1 MPNYCEYIYMNKTSK
16 IILGVSIA
24 LILILGA
31 FIYFQFSKISE
42 AENQLVELTQVME
55 FEKQQSIEE
64 YEKLAMEYEEFYI
77 ETSNDSLLKLFDEEK
92 QKVQQLLQELKTVKA
107 TNARRIK
114 ELQKEL
120 GTVRGVLKSYIYK
133 VDSLNTV
140 NDNLKKENVKVK
152 KQIAE
157 AQEIKRQLE
166 EKTNELDAKINLAS
180 ILEADEIQIKT
191 LNKKG
196 KVTKSLKRITNIEIC
211 FQVLRN
217 ITAERGYKTVYIRI
231 ADANGEVLTTET
243 NTFEFEGK
251 ELIYSAKK
259 EIEYNGENTP
269 VCMYYKVTNPLQ
281 TGSYSI
287 AIFAEGNL
295 IGTTGI
301 VLK

>member
-1 MPNYCEYIYMNKTSK
+1 MNKTSK

>member
-1 MPNYCEYIYMNKTSK
+1 MDKTSK
-16 IILGVSIA
+16 IILSISIV
-24 LILILGA
+24 LILALGG
-31 FIYFQFSKISE
+31 FIYFQFSQISE

-152 KQIAE
+152 KQIQE
-157 AQEIKRQLE
+157 ANEVARLLE

-180 ILEADEIQIKT
+180 ILEADEISIKT

-196 KVTKSLKRITNIEIC
+196 KITRSLKKITNIEIC

-217 ITAERGYKTVYIRI
+217 ITAERGYKTIYIRI
-231 ADANGEVLTTET
+231 ADANGEVLTISG

-251 ELIYSAKK
+251 QLVYSAKK

-269 VCMYYKVTNPLQ
+269 VCMYYKIIDPLQ

-287 AIFAEGNL
+287 AIFADGNL
-295 IGTTGI
+295 IGTTGF

>member
-1 MPNYCEYIYMNKTSK
+1 MNKTSK

-31 FIYFQFSKISE
+31 FIYFQFSKITE

-152 KQIAE
+152 KQIA
-157 AQEIKRQLE
+157 AANEIARQLE

>member
-1 MPNYCEYIYMNKTSK
+1 MNKTSK

-31 FIYFQFSKISE
+31 FIYMQFSKITE

-140 NDNLKKENVKVK
+140 NDHLKKENVKVK
-152 KQIAE
+152 KQIEE
-157 AQEIKRQLE
+157 ANEIARQLE

>member
-1 MPNYCEYIYMNKTSK
+1 MNKTSK

-31 FIYFQFSKISE
+31 FIYMQFSKITE

-243 NTFEFEGK
+243 KTFEFEGK
-251 ELIYSAKK
+251 QLIYSAKK
-259 EIEYNGENTP
+259 EIEYNGEDTP

-281 TGSYSI
+281 TGTYSI

>member
-1 MPNYCEYIYMNKTSK
+1 MDKTSK
-16 IILGVSIA
+16 IILSISVV
-24 LILILGA
+24 LILALGG

-152 KQIAE
+152 KQIQE
-157 AQEIKRQLE
+157 ANEVARLLE

-180 ILEADEIQIKT
+180 ILEADEISIKT

-196 KVTKSLKRITNIEIC
+196 KVTRSLKKITNIEIC

-217 ITAERGYKTVYIRI
+217 ITAERGYKTIYIRI
-231 ADANGEVLTTET
+231 ADANGEVLTVSG

-251 ELIYSAKK
+251 QLIYSAKK
-259 EIEYNGENTP
+259 DIEYNGENTP
-269 VCMYYKVTNPLQ
+269 VCMYYKIIDPLQ
-281 TGSYSI
+281 TSSYSI
-287 AIFAEGNL
+287 AIFADGNL
-295 IGTTGI
+295 IGTTGF

>member
-1 MPNYCEYIYMNKTSK
+1 MNKTSK
-16 IILGVSIA
+16 IILSVSI
-24 LILILGA
+24 ILILGLGA
-31 FIYFQFSKISE
+31 LIYFQFSKITE

-152 KQIAE
+152 KQIQE
-157 AQEIKRQLE
+157 ANEIARLLE

-196 KVTKSLKRITNIEIC
+196 KVTKSLKRITNIELC

-217 ITAERGYKTVYIRI
+217 ITAERGYKTIYIRI
-231 ADANGEVLTTET
+231 ADANGEVLYTEE

-259 EIEYNGENTP
+259 EIEYNGEDTP
-269 VCMYYKVTNPLQ
+269 VCIYYKVTNPLQ

-287 AIFAEGNL
+287 AIFADGNL

>member
-1 MPNYCEYIYMNKTSK
+1 MNKTSK

-31 FIYFQFSKISE
+31 FIYMQFSKITE

-140 NDNLKKENVKVK
+140 NDHLKKENVKVK

-180 ILEADEIQIKT
+180 ILEADDIQIKT

-211 FQVLRN
+211 FKVLRN
-217 ITAERGYKTVYIRI
+217 ITAERGYKTVYLRI

-243 NTFEFEGK
+243 KTFEFEGK
-251 ELIYSAKK
+251 QLIYSAQK
-259 EIEYNGENTP
+259 EIEYNGEDTP
-269 VCMYYKVTNPLQ
+269 VCMYYKVRNPLQ

-287 AIFAEGNL
+287 AIFADGNL

>member
-1 MPNYCEYIYMNKTSK
+1 MNKTSK

-31 FIYFQFSKISE
+31 FIYMQFSKISE

-152 KQIAE
+152 KQIQE
-157 AQEIKRQLE
+157 ANEIARLLE

-180 ILEADEIQIKT
+180 ILEADDIQIKT

-217 ITAERGYKTVYIRI
+217 ITAERGYKTVYLRI

-243 NTFEFEGK
+243 KTFEFEGK
-251 ELIYSAKK
+251 QLIYSAKK
-259 EIEYNGENTP
+259 EIEYNGEDTP

-287 AIFAEGNL
+287 AIFADGNL

>member
-1 MPNYCEYIYMNKTSK
+1 MNKTSK
-16 IILGVSIA
+16 IILGVSIT

-31 FIYFQFSKISE
+31 FIYMQFSKISE
-42 AENQLVELTQVME
+42 TENQLVELTQVME

-152 KQIAE
+152 KQIQE
-157 AQEIKRQLE
+157 ANEVARLLE

-180 ILEADEIQIKT
+180 ILEADEISIKT

-196 KVTKSLKRITNIEIC
+196 KVTRSLKKITNIEIC

-217 ITAERGYKTVYIRI
+217 ITAERGYKTIYIRI
-231 ADANGEVLTTET
+231 ADANGEVLTVSG

-251 ELIYSAKK
+251 QLIYSAKK
-259 EIEYNGENTP
+259 DIEYNGENTP
-269 VCMYYKVTNPLQ
+269 VCMYYKIIDPLQ

-287 AIFAEGNL
+287 AIFADGNL
-295 IGTTGI
+295 IGTTGF

>member
-1 MPNYCEYIYMNKTSK
+1 MDKTSK
-16 IILGVSIA
+16 IILSISIV
-24 LILILGA
+24 LILALGG

-42 AENQLVELTQVME
+42 AENQLNELTQVME

-152 KQIAE
+152 KQIQE
-157 AQEIKRQLE
+157 ANEVARLLE

-180 ILEADEIQIKT
+180 ILEASEIQIKT

-196 KVTKSLKRITNIEIC
+196 KVTRSLKKITNIEIC

-217 ITAERGYKTVYIRI
+217 ITAERGYKTIYIRI
-231 ADANGEVLTTET
+231 ADANGEVLTVSG

-251 ELIYSAKK
+251 QLIYSAKK

-269 VCMYYKVTNPLQ
+269 VCMYYKIIDPLQ

-287 AIFAEGNL
+287 AIFADGNL
-295 IGTTGI
+295 IGTTGF

>member
-1 MPNYCEYIYMNKTSK
+1 MDKTSK
-16 IILGVSIA
+16 IILSISIF
-24 LILILGA
+24 LILALGA
-31 FIYFQFSKISE
+31 FIYFQYSKINE
-42 AENQLVELTQVME
+42 KENQLVELTQVME

-140 NDNLKKENVKVK
+140 NDNLKKENYQVK
-152 KQIAE
+152 KQIKE
-157 AQEIKRQLE
+157 ANEIARLLE

-196 KVTKSLKRITNIEIC
+196 RETKSLKRITNIELC

-217 ITAERGYKTVYIRI
+217 ITAERGYKTIYIRI
-231 ADANGEVLTTET
+231 ADTNGEVL
-243 NTFEFEGK
+243 NMDGKTFEFEGK
-251 ELIYSAKK
+251 KLIYSAKK
-259 EIEYNGENTP
+259 DIEYNGEDTP
-269 VCMYYKVTNPLQ
+269 VCIYYKVNEPLA
-281 TGSYSI
+281 TGAYSI

>member
-1 MPNYCEYIYMNKTSK
+1 MNKTSK
-16 IILGVSIA
+16 IILGVSIT

-31 FIYFQFSKISE
+31 FIYMQFSKISE
-42 AENQLVELTQVME
+42 TENQLVELTQVME

>member
-1 MPNYCEYIYMNKTSK
+1 MDKTSK
-16 IILGVSIA
+16 IILSISVV
-24 LILILGA
+24 LILALGG
-31 FIYFQFSKISE
+31 FIYFQFSQISE
-42 AENQLVELTQVME
+42 AENQLNELTQVME

-180 ILEADEIQIKT
+180 ILEADNIQIKT

-196 KVTKSLKRITNIEIC
+196 KATKSLKRITNIEIC

-217 ITAERGYKTVYIRI
+217 ITAERGYKTIYIRI
-231 ADANGEVLTTET
+231 ADANGEVLTTSG
-243 NTFEFEGK
+243 NTFAFEGK
-251 ELIYSAKK
+251 ELLYSAKK

-269 VCMYYKVTNPLQ
+269 VCMYYKVIEPLL

-287 AIFAEGNL
+287 AIFADGNL

>member
-1 MPNYCEYIYMNKTSK
+1 MNFIGKLADFHISYIDEKAK
-16 IILGVSIA
+16 IVIETNEVQRI
-24 LILILGA
+24 
-31 FIYFQFSKISE
+31 
-42 AENQLVELTQVME
+42 
-55 FEKQQSIEE
+55 IEE
-64 YEKLAMEYEEFYI
+64 YEKLALEYEEFQI

-120 GTVRGVLKSYIYK
+120 GTVRSVLKSYIYK

-140 NDNLKKENVKVK
+140 NDNLKKENSKVL
-152 KQIAE
+152 KQILE
-157 AQEIKRQLE
+157 AQEITRQLE

-180 ILEADEIQIKT
+180 ILEASDIQIKT

-196 KVTKSLKRITNIEIC
+196 KTTKSLKRITNIEIC

-217 ITAERGYKTVYIRI
+217 ITTERGYKTIYIRI
-231 ADANGEVLTTET
+231 ADANGEVLATDT

-251 ELIYSAKK
+251 QLIYSAKK

-269 VCMYYKVTNPLQ
+269 VCMYYKVIEPLE

>member
-1 MPNYCEYIYMNKTSK
+1 MNKTSK
-16 IILGVSIA
+16 IILGVSIT

-31 FIYFQFSKISE
+31 FIYMQFSKISE
-42 AENQLVELTQVME
+42 TENQLVELTQVME

-180 ILEADEIQIKT
+180 ILEAEEIQIKT

-217 ITAERGYKTVYIRI
+217 ITAERGYKTIYIRI

>member
-1 MPNYCEYIYMNKTSK
+1 MNKTSK

-31 FIYFQFSKISE
+31 FIYMQFSKITE

-217 ITAERGYKTVYIRI
+217 ITAERGYKTVYLRI

>member
-1 MPNYCEYIYMNKTSK
+1 MNKTSK

-31 FIYFQFSKISE
+31 FIYMQFSKISE

-180 ILEADEIQIKT
+180 ILEADDIQIKT

-217 ITAERGYKTVYIRI
+217 ITAERGYKTVYLRI
-231 ADANGEVLTTET
+231 ADTNGEVLTTET
-243 NTFEFEGK
+243 KTFEFEGK
-251 ELIYSAKK
+251 QLIYSAKK
-259 EIEYNGENTP
+259 EIEYNGEDTP
-269 VCMYYKVTNPLQ
+269 VCMYYKVTNTLQ

-287 AIFAEGNL
+287 AIFADGNL

>member
-1 MPNYCEYIYMNKTSK
+1 MNKTSK

-31 FIYFQFSKISE
+31 FIFMQFSKISE

>member
-1 MPNYCEYIYMNKTSK
+1 MNKTSK

-211 FQVLRN
+211 FKVLRN
-217 ITAERGYKTVYIRI
+217 ITAERGYKTVYLRI

-243 NTFEFEGK
+243 KTFEFEGK
-251 ELIYSAKK
+251 QLIYSAKK
-259 EIEYNGENTP
+259 EIEYNGEDTP

>member
-1 MPNYCEYIYMNKTSK
+1 MNKTSK

-31 FIYFQFSKISE
+31 FIYMQFSKITE

-166 EKTNELDAKINLAS
+166 EKTKELDAKINLAS
-180 ILEADEIQIKT
+180 ILEADDIQIKT

-231 ADANGEVLTTET
+231 ADANGEVLTTES

-251 ELIYSAKK
+251 QLIYSAKK
-259 EIEYNGENTP
+259 EIEYNGEDTP

>member
-1 MPNYCEYIYMNKTSK
+1 MNKTSK

-31 FIYFQFSKISE
+31 FIYMQFSKITE

-157 AQEIKRQLE
+157 ANEIARQLE

>member
-1 MPNYCEYIYMNKTSK
+1 MNKTSK
-16 IILGVSIA
+16 IILGVSIS

-31 FIYFQFSKISE
+31 FIYMQFSKISE

-180 ILEADEIQIKT
+180 ILEADDIQIKT

-211 FQVLRN
+211 FKVLRN
-217 ITAERGYKTVYIRI
+217 ITAERGYKTVYLRI

-243 NTFEFEGK
+243 KTFEFEGK
-251 ELIYSAKK
+251 QLIYSAKK
-259 EIEYNGENTP
+259 EIEYNGEDTP

-281 TGSYSI
+281 TGTYSI

>member
-1 MPNYCEYIYMNKTSK
+1 MNKTSK

-31 FIYFQFSKISE
+31 FIYFQFSKITE

-269 VCMYYKVTNPLQ
+269 VCMYYKVTKPLQ

>member
-1 MPNYCEYIYMNKTSK
+1 MDKTSK
-16 IILGVSIA
+16 IILSISIV
-24 LILILGA
+24 LILALGG
-31 FIYFQFSKISE
+31 FIYFQFSQISE

-152 KQIAE
+152 KQIQE
-157 AQEIKRQLE
+157 ANEVARLLE

-180 ILEADEIQIKT
+180 ILEADEISIKT
-191 LNKKG
+191 INKKG
-196 KVTKSLKRITNIEIC
+196 KITRSLKKITNIEIC

-217 ITAERGYKTVYIRI
+217 ITAERGYKTIYIRI
-231 ADANGEVLTTET
+231 ADANGEVLTVSG

-251 ELIYSAKK
+251 QLVYSAKK

-269 VCMYYKVTNPLQ
+269 VCMYYKIIDPLQ

-287 AIFAEGNL
+287 AIFADGNL
-295 IGTTGI
+295 IGTTGF

>member
-1 MPNYCEYIYMNKTSK
+1 MNKTSK
-16 IILGVSIA
+16 IILSVSI
-24 LILILGA
+24 ILILGLSA
-31 FIYFQFSKISE
+31 LIFLQFTKITE
-42 AENQLVELTQVME
+42 KENQLVELTQVME

-140 NDNLKKENVKVK
+140 NDNLKKENYQVK
-152 KQIAE
+152 KQIKE
-157 AQEIKRQLE
+157 ANEIARLLE

-196 KVTKSLKRITNIEIC
+196 RETKSLKRITNIELC

-217 ITAERGYKTVYIRI
+217 ITAERGYKTIYVRI
-231 ADANGEVLTTET
+231 ADTNGEVLTISGD
-243 NTFEFEGK
+243 TFAFEGK
-251 ELIYSAKK
+251 DLIYSAKK

-269 VCMYYKVTNPLQ
+269 VCIYYKVIEPLA

-287 AIFAEGNL
+287 AIFADGNL

>member
-1 MPNYCEYIYMNKTSK
+1 MNKTSK
-16 IILGVSIA
+16 IILSVSI
-24 LILILGA
+24 ILILGLGA
-31 FIYFQFSKISE
+31 LIYFQFSKITE

-152 KQIAE
+152 KQIQE
-157 AQEIKRQLE
+157 ANEIARLLE

-196 KVTKSLKRITNIEIC
+196 KVTKSLKRITNIELC

-217 ITAERGYKTVYIRI
+217 ITAERGYKTIYIRI
-231 ADANGEVLTTET
+231 ADANGEVLNTDGK
-243 NTFEFEGK
+243 TFEFEGK

-259 EIEYNGENTP
+259 EIEYNGEDTP

-287 AIFAEGNL
+287 AIFADGNL

>member
-1 MPNYCEYIYMNKTSK
+1 MNKTSK
-16 IILGVSIA
+16 IILGVSIT
-24 LILILGA
+24 LILILGT
-31 FIYFQFSKISE
+31 FIYVQFSKITE

-152 KQIAE
+152 KQIEE
-157 AQEIKRQLE
+157 ANEIARQLE

>member
-1 MPNYCEYIYMNKTSK
+1 MNKTSK

-31 FIYFQFSKISE
+31 FIFMQFSKISE

-180 ILEADEIQIKT
+180 ILEADDIQIKT

-231 ADANGEVLTTET
+231 ADANGEVLTTES

-251 ELIYSAKK
+251 QLIYSAKK
-259 EIEYNGENTP
+259 EIEYNGEDTP

>member
-1 MPNYCEYIYMNKTSK
+1 MNKTSK

-31 FIYFQFSKISE
+31 FIYMQFSKISE

-180 ILEADEIQIKT
+180 ILEADNIQIKT

-196 KVTKSLKRITNIEIC
+196 KATKSLKRITNIEIC

-243 NTFEFEGK
+243 KTFEFEGK
-251 ELIYSAKK
+251 QLIYSAKK
-259 EIEYNGENTP
+259 EIEYNGEDTP

-281 TGSYSI
+281 TGTYSI

>member
-1 MPNYCEYIYMNKTSK
+1 MNKTST
-16 IILGVSIA
+16 IILSISI
-24 LILILGA
+24 LLILGLA
-31 FIYFQFSKISE
+31 TLVYFQYSKINQT
-42 AENQLVELTQVME
+42 ENELNELTQVME

-64 YEKLAMEYEEFYI
+64 FEKLAMEYEEFNI
-77 ETSNDSLLKLFDEEK
+77 QTNNDSLLRLFDEEK

-140 NDNLKKENVKVK
+140 NSNLKKENVKVL
-152 KQIAE
+152 KQIEE
-157 AQEIKRQLE
+157 ANEIARILE

-180 ILEADEIQIKT
+180 ILEASDIQINT

-196 KVTKSLKRITNIEIC
+196 KNTKWLNKITNIEIC
-211 FQVLRN
+211 FQILRN
-217 ITAERGYKTVYIRI
+217 ITTERGYKTIYLRI
-231 ADANGEVLTTET
+231 ANDNGEVLSPD
-243 NTFEFEGK
+243 NQTFEFEGNNI
-251 ELIYSAKK
+251 LYSAKK
-259 EIEYNGENTP
+259 DIEYNGENTP
-269 VCMYYKVTNPLQ
+269 VCMYYKVADKLE
-281 TGSYSI
+281 TGAYSI

>member
-1 MPNYCEYIYMNKTSK
+1 MNKTSK

-180 ILEADEIQIKT
+180 ILEADEIQINT

-269 VCMYYKVTNPLQ
+269 VCMYYKVTKPLQ

>member
-1 MPNYCEYIYMNKTSK
+1 MNKTSK

-31 FIYFQFSKISE
+31 FIYMQFSKISE

>member
-1 MPNYCEYIYMNKTSK
+1 MNKTSK
-16 IILGVSIA
+16 IILGVSIT

-31 FIYFQFSKISE
+31 FIYMQFSKISE
-42 AENQLVELTQVME
+42 TENQLVELTQVME

-152 KQIAE
+152 KQIQE
-157 AQEIKRQLE
+157 ANEMARLLE

-180 ILEADEIQIKT
+180 ILEADEISIKT

-217 ITAERGYKTVYIRI
+217 ITAERGYKTIYIRI
-231 ADANGEVLTTET
+231 ADENGEVLTTSG
-243 NTFEFEGK
+243 NTFAFEGK
-251 ELIYSAKK
+251 DLLYSAKK

-269 VCMYYKVTNPLQ
+269 VCMYYKVIEPLQ

-287 AIFAEGNL
+287 AIFADGNL

>member
-1 MPNYCEYIYMNKTSK
+1 MNKTSK
-16 IILGVSIA
+16 IILGVSIT

-31 FIYFQFSKISE
+31 FIYMQFSKITE

-140 NDNLKKENVKVK
+140 NDNLKKENYKVK

-180 ILEADEIQIKT
+180 ILEADDIQIKT

-243 NTFEFEGK
+243 KTFEFEGK
-251 ELIYSAKK
+251 QLIYSAKK
-259 EIEYNGENTP
+259 EIEYNGEDTP

-281 TGSYSI
+281 TGTYSI

>member
-1 MPNYCEYIYMNKTSK
+1 MNKTSK

-152 KQIAE
+152 KQIQE
-157 AQEIKRQLE
+157 ANEVARLLE

-180 ILEADEIQIKT
+180 ILEADEISIKT

-196 KVTKSLKRITNIEIC
+196 KITRSLKKITNIEIC

-217 ITAERGYKTVYIRI
+217 ITAERGYKTIYIRI
-231 ADANGEVLTTET
+231 ADANGEVLTVSG

-251 ELIYSAKK
+251 ELVYSAKK

-269 VCMYYKVTNPLQ
+269 VCMYYKIIDPLQ

-287 AIFAEGNL
+287 AIFADGNL
-295 IGTTGI
+295 IGTTGF

>member
-1 MPNYCEYIYMNKTSK
+1 MNKTSK
-16 IILGVSIA
+16 IILSISI
-24 LILILGA
+24 ILVLGLSA
-31 FIYFQFSKISE
+31 FIYMQFSKITE

-152 KQIAE
+152 KQIQE
-157 AQEIKRQLE
+157 ANEIARLLE

-196 KVTKSLKRITNIEIC
+196 KTTKSLKRITNIEIC
-211 FQVLRN
+211 FQILRN
-217 ITAERGYKTVYIRI
+217 ITAERGYKTIYIRI
-231 ADANGEVLTTET
+231 ADANGEVLHTDEK
-243 NTFEFEGK
+243 TFEFEGK
-251 ELIYSAKK
+251 QLIYSAKK
-259 EIEYNGENTP
+259 EIEYNGEDTP
-269 VCMYYKVTNPLQ
+269 VCMYYKVLEKLQ
-281 TGSYSI
+281 KGTYSI
-287 AIFAEGNL
+287 AIFAEGNI

>member
-1 MPNYCEYIYMNKTSK
+1 MNKTSK
-16 IILGVSIA
+16 IILGVSIT
-24 LILILGA
+24 LILILGT
-31 FIYFQFSKISE
+31 FIYIQFSKITE